1 MLAVQFPAIRHS
13 LEFFQHRTVWP
24 ASRTGKQRIVG
35 SRVLRTEVL
44 EHFDEILGNRNLP
57 FLPVLGTKSP
67 VGLCGDADRH
77 VLEVNI
83 APGHEP
89 SFSIAES
96 RHEIEL
102 EASLLRR
109 RASVEQL

>member
-1 MLAVQFPAIRHS
+1 MFAIQFPAIRHS
-13 LEFFQHRTVWP
+13 LEFFQHGAVWP

-44 EHFDEILGNRNLP
+44 EHSDELLGNRNLP

-67 VGLCGDADRH
+67 VGLCGDADPH
-77 VLEVNI
+77 VLEVDI
-83 APGHEP
+83 APSHEP
-89 SFSIAES
+89 SFGIAES

-109 RASVEQL
+109 RAS